1 MFVGD
6 IPEEPL
12 DLFLLFWTP
21 AVLESIVE
29 QTNLY
34 AQQQGSHFET
44 SQQELRAFLGVLIRM
59 SLVMAA
65 SLHLYWD
72 REGPCTLVS
81 NVFSRERFELMR
93 RYLHLNDNTQMPES
107 GSAHFDPL
115 FKVRP
120 LLDAVRQRFMQLFV
134 PGSSLCID
142 ETLIPTKARCSF
154 RRYLPRK
161 PHRNG
166 IRVFCNADAQNGF
179 LVNFLVDTASAV
191 PPVDPAART
200 LSFSSNIVRYL
211 LHPFEFSNRVV
222 AVDRLLTSVSLAEDL
237 FDKGLYLLG
246 TCNSN
251 RKDFPQKLLE
261 THLKNR
267 GDYAFV
273 SRPPVT
279 VCAWKDQAVVYCVS
293 TCFPAPSRQTVAT
306 VRRKIGSERR
316 EITCPPSLARYN
328 QLKAGVDRT
337 NEMVSAYTTYR
348 RSHKWWFSVF
358 HWLFDVTLV
367 NCWILWKSDPYR
379 LHSIKKHVEFR
390 KRLATQL
397 IGDYHGRKRRTSAA
411 MNAERRREAPD
422 DDADDDGD
430 DDGRR

>member
-115 FKVRP
+115 FKVHP

-134 PGSSLCID
+134 PDSSLCID
-142 ETLIPTKARCSF
+142 ETLMQEEIISSCSDGALLFLSLPT
-154 RRYLPRK
+154 
-161 PHRNG
+161 
-166 IRVFCNADAQNGF
+166 AQA
-179 LVNFLVDTASAV
+179 T
-191 PPVDPAART
+191 PQWY
-200 LSFSSNIVRYL
+200 SSVLQR
-211 LHPFEFSNRVV
+211 
-222 AVDRLLTSVSLAEDL
+222 
-237 FDKGLYLLG
+237 
-246 TCNSN
+246 
-251 RKDFPQKLLE
+251 
-261 THLKNR
+261 
-267 GDYAFV
+267 
-273 SRPPVT
+273 
-279 VCAWKDQAVVYCVS
+279 
-293 TCFPAPSRQTVAT
+293 
-306 VRRKIGSERR
+306 
-316 EITCPPSLARYN
+316 
-328 QLKAGVDRT
+328 
-337 NEMVSAYTTYR
+337 R
-348 RSHKWWFSVF
+348 RSE
-358 HWLFDVTLV
+358 
-367 NCWILWKSDPYR
+367 WIFGELS
-379 LHSIKKHVEFR
+379 
-390 KRLATQL
+390 
-397 IGDYHGRKRRTSAA
+397 G
-411 MNAERRREAPD
+411 
-422 DDADDDGD
+422 
-430 DDGRR
+430 